1 MQVSKFGGTSM
12 ADHRTWMLVV
22 GLLKS
27 MDNPVAVVS
36 ATARTTRELVRAA
49 ELASLGEMGQ
59 ALTMIRGIRDRHI
72 EIVLS
77 FAKDALAT
85 DTLATDAQFADTTHS
100 NNTAPQ
106 GSSEHSNSNPID
118 INPSIQYIESQ
129 MESLRHDLESV
140 ATTGTLNAEILDRIA
155 GTGELLSSRL
165 FADCAGWAGLAT
177 RFMDAREIV
186 KTDAVFGAA
195 NPDEARSASAI
206 NPLKTLLNEGQI
218 PVIGGY
224 IGEAPDGRPTTLGF
238 EGSDVTATFLG
249 ALLGAESVTIWTDVD
264 GVYSC
269 DPRVVPNA
277 RRLDTLTFAQAEKMA
292 SCGAKVLHP
301 NTLKPVSGRGIPVW
315 VRNLFAPARGGTLI
329 SGGTSSGTSSG
340 TPSGTHSSI
349 PSESPSTLA
358 FRSEVRVDGDTKK
371 PGQRVSVM
379 GLSLQRWERVRDHA
393 ARVAEDFRYNEKD
406 QFLSAWIPEEE
417 MENRIQILYHLLCS

>member
-1 MQVSKFGGTSM
+1 M

-85 DTLATDAQFADTTHS
+85 DALATDAQFADTTHS

-340 TPSGTHSSI
+340 ATTGTPSSI

>member
-1 MQVSKFGGTSM
+1 M

-195 NPDEARSASAI
+195 NPDEARSAAAI

-379 GLSLQRWERVRDHA
+379 GLSLQRWECVRDHA
-393 ARVAEDFRYNEKD
+393 ARVAEDFRYSEKD

>member
-1 MQVSKFGGTSM
+1 M
-12 ADHRTWMLVV
+12 ADHRTWLLVV

-195 NPDEARSASAI
+195 NPDEARSAAAI

-393 ARVAEDFRYNEKD
+393 ARVAEDFRYSEKD

>member
-195 NPDEARSASAI
+195 NPDEARSAAAI

-329 SGGTSSGTSSG
+329 SGGTSSGT
-340 TPSGTHSSI
+340 PSGTHSSI

>member
-1 MQVSKFGGTSM
+1 M
-12 ADHRTWMLVV
+12 ADHRTWLLVV

-85 DTLATDAQFADTTHS
+85 DALATDAQFADTTHS

-340 TPSGTHSSI
+340 ATTGTPSSI

>member
-1 MQVSKFGGTSM
+1 M
-12 ADHRTWMLVV
+12 ADHRTWLLVV

-195 NPDEARSASAI
+195 NPDEARSAAAI

-277 RRLDTLTFAQAEKMA
+277 RRLDTLTFAEAEKMA

-349 PSESPSTLA
+349 PSESPSESPSTLA

-393 ARVAEDFRYNEKD
+393 ARVAEDFRYSEKD

>member
-1 MQVSKFGGTSM
+1 M

-195 NPDEARSASAI
+195 NPDEARSAAAI

-224 IGEAPDGRPTTLGF
+224 IGVAPDGRPTTLGF

-277 RRLDTLTFAQAEKMA
+277 RRLDTLTFEQAEKMA

-329 SGGTSSGTSSG
+329 SGGTSSETSSG

-358 FRSEVRVDGDTKK
+358 FRSEVRVDGDTIK

-393 ARVAEDFRYNEKD
+393 ARVAEDFRYSEKD

>member
-1 MQVSKFGGTSM
+1 M

-195 NPDEARSASAI
+195 NPDEARSAAAI

-329 SGGTSSGTSSG
+329 SGGTSSGT
-340 TPSGTHSSI
+340 PSGTHSSI

>member
-155 GTGELLSSRL
+155 GAGELLSSRL

>member
-1 MQVSKFGGTSM
+1 M

-195 NPDEARSASAI
+195 NPDEARSAAAI

-224 IGEAPDGRPTTLGF
+224 IGVAPDGRPTTLGF

-277 RRLDTLTFAQAEKMA
+277 RRLDTLTFEQAEKMA

-329 SGGTSSGTSSG
+329 SGGTSSETSSG

-371 PGQRVSVM
+371 PGQRISVM